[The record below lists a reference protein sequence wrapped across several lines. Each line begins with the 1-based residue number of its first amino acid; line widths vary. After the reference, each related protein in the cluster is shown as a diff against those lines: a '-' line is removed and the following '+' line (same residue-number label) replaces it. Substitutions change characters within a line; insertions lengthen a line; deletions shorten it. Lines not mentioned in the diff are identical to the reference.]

1 MGRPPEGA
9 CDECADRR
17 GEDARQDLR
26 HRRGQGARS
35 EGRRSRHQS
44 RGDGL
49 DHGALGL
56 WQDDAAQ
63 LPFRPGRDR
72 RRRRPDRRRLT
83 RCDVRPRAHRL
94 PRRPHGFRVPV
105 LQPDARAHG
114 RGERRAPAPRL
125 PRAGK
130 GGTREG
136 ARRARAGR
144 VARSRQLTCRTSC
157 PAASASGRPSHAR
170 SSTIPRSCGPTSRPA
185 ISTARTRRRSRTSCA
200 T

>member
-1 MGRPPEGA
+1 M
-9 CDECADRR
+9 RR
-17 GEDARQDLR
+17 SSRRDARQDLR

-49 DHGALGL
+49 DHGAVGL

-72 RRRRPDRRRLT
+72 RRRRPDRRRLA

-94 PRRPHGFRVPV
+94 PRRPYGFRVPV
-105 LQPDARAHG
+105 LQPDARPHG

-130 GGTREG
+130 AGAREG

-144 VARSRQLTCRTSC
+144 VARSRRSC
-157 PAASASGRPSHAR
+157 AGRAVRRRAPADDHRAR
-170 SSTIPRSCGPTSRPA
+170 SRERPA
-185 ISTARTRRRSRTSCA
+185 IVWADERPATSTARTRPRSPT
-200 T
+200 